1 MILAA
6 GLGTRMRPLT
16 HLLAKPALPV
26 LNRPLIVSTL
36 ERLAAHGVT
45 DVVVNLHHLPQTV
58 RHAVA
63 QAGDLGLRVTYSL
76 ERTIL
81 GTGGGPRRLRR
92 FFGDEPFLLVNGDM
106 LFDLDLTRLLARH
119 RAVGALA
126 TLALRRNP
134 NPRVYAPVVTRGD
147 GRIVW
152 LPGVRRRRA
161 GRVWLFAGIHVMEPS
176 LLDRLPAGP
185 SDSIRDLYAPLV
197 ERDQCLLGVPLRGP
211 WFDLGTPE
219 LYRRGQ
225 LALLRQ
231 KRRRPGSNLIDA
243 RAVVAQD
250 ALVRGS
256 VIGSGAFVASRAC
269 VSRSILWPGARV
281 GEGAIV
287 RNAVV
292 ATRAQIG
299 RGARLLDGVA
309 VPGGRSARA

>member
-1 MILAA
+1 MVLAA

-16 HLLAKPALPV
+16 DLLAKPALPV
-26 LNRPLIVSTL
+26 LNRPLIVWTL

-45 DVVVNLHHLPQTV
+45 DVVINLHHLPGTV
-58 RHAVA
+58 RRAVA
-63 QAGDLGLRVTYSL
+63 QGGELGLRVTFSF

-92 FFGDEPFLLVNGDM
+92 FLGDEPFLLVNGDM
-106 LFDLDLTRLLARH
+106 LFDLDLTRLVARH
-119 RAVGALA
+119 RAAGALA
-126 TLALRRNP
+126 TLALRPNP
-134 NPRVYAPVVTRGD
+134 NPRVYAPVVTLGD

-185 SDSIRDLYAPLV
+185 RDSVRDLYAPLV
-197 ERDQCLLGVPLRGP
+197 ERDQRLLGVPLRGP

-231 KRRRPGSNLIDA
+231 TRRRPGSNLIDA
-243 RAVVAQD
+243 GAVVAED

-256 VIGSGAFVASRAC
+256 VIGPGAIVASRAR

-281 GEGAIV
+281 GEGAFV
-287 RNAVV
+287 RDAVV

-299 RGARLLDGVA
+299 RGARLLGGVA
-309 VPGGRSARA
+309 APRWRRAEA